1 MDGTVAQPE
10 RAAGALYVIDDARL
24 VRGWQPR
31 RRDVDRFLE
40 ERTFE
45 RIGLVE
51 DGKDLQLT
59 GGQRALDGEFAPVD
73 VLLDED
79 PIVESGPGG
88 AHLRTAQERADAIE
102 GLDEFPRVVR
112 TNHASAAGESDRL
125 EHQRER

>member
-10 RAAGALYVIDDARL
+10 RAAGALHVIDDARL

-40 ERTFE
+40 E
-45 RIGLVE
+45 
-51 DGKDLQLT
+51 
-59 GGQRALDGEFAPVD
+59 RALDGEFAPVD

-112 TNHASAAGESDRL
+112 TNHASAAGES
-125 EHQRER
+125 